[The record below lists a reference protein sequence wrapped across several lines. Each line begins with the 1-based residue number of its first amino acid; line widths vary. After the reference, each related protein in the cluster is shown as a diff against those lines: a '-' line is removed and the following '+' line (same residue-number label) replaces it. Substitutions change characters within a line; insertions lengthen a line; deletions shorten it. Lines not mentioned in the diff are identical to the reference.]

1 MEETLLAICL
11 GVALSAACGF
21 RVFIPP
27 FVMSAS
33 ALLGGVDLP
42 ASADWMENPAAFA
55 ALGAAT
61 LVEVA
66 GFYIPWVDNLLDT
79 VATPAAIVAGT
90 LITGSFAPELDP
102 VLRWTMAGVLGGGA
116 AGGIQTLTSLTR
128 LASTTTTGGIG
139 NPVFSTL
146 ENILAVVFSLLA
158 FALPLIAIAALIA
171 LTLFAVR
178 RVAHLRHPRQGEHE
192 RGT

>member
-1 MEETLLAICL
+1 MDTLLAICL

-33 ALLGGVDLP
+33 AIFGGADLP
-42 ASADWMENPAAFA
+42 PSADWMETNAAFA

-66 GFYIPWVDNLLDT
+66 GFYVPWVDNLLDT
-79 VATPAAIVAGT
+79 IAMPAAIAAGT

-102 VLRWTMAGVLGGGA
+102 VLRWTMAGILGGGA
-116 AGGIQTLTSLTR
+116 AGGIQSLTSLTR
-128 LASTTTTGGIG
+128 LASTTSTGGIG

-171 LTLFAVR
+171 LALFAVR
-178 RVAHLRHPRQGEHE
+178 RVARLRQPE
-192 RGT
+192 RSQS